1 MREEELARM
10 GGDEAAQMR
19 AFYETIK
26 ATRASHKPFAG
37 VVATDGAE
45 FIDELIT
52 KDLSE
57 DVIFSGEEATGRYLD
72 LHEAHMMYSNA
83 NFGERCDY
91 GEDLERCGNFA
102 ATSRGK

>member
-52 KDLSE
+52 R
-57 DVIFSGEEATGRYLD
+57 I
-72 LHEAHMMYSNA
+72 
-83 NFGERCDY
+83 
-91 GEDLERCGNFA
+91 
-102 ATSRGK
+102 